1 MKKIFVPWL
10 ILSCL
15 LPCYATA
22 AGDAPAPATATV
34 SEAAAPL
41 PAWLLEIQQK
51 KFQKPQ
57 QMLQIALAKEAES
70 AKWPVALQAS
80 YFNEI
85 ALIYEVLGRHRD
97 QLATAEHA
105 LALIP
110 DAEDRTKIE
119 LLFSIGFALEMHR
132 EYGQAN
138 DYYEK
143 GMALAK
149 KIADEKMQIQGLLN
163 LSAMLQEEYQEQE
176 ALEMLKEAYDRAVA
190 LKDKEMLGAVNAE
203 LGLMYT
209 GLGSDE
215 EARQLL
221 EESYRIYDELGWEKA
236 KIAIWYNLA
245 STYRYINKAEQAL
258 GLFEQMLKVS
268 LIDEDPVN
276 LYFAYMGMA
285 TTSRQLKRIDA
296 AVAYLEKAEI
306 YLPHLQST
314 FQLSVHHFE
323 KALIFR
329 SLGQTSLAMQEVN
342 LATEQLQSDKNVSD
356 KFYRLHFEE
365 FRARLYAD
373 SGDFDKAYSTLNR
386 FFRDYVALQDDKR
399 DLQVQKLRL
408 GFDAERQK
416 AKNELLKK
424 DNELQALRLQDVER
438 NRQIQRMWISIFAF
452 TSLILLTLLVWQWK
466 RRRKTLPT
474 T

>member
-1 MKKIFVPWL
+1 MKKVFEQLFVVACL
-10 ILSCL
+10 IACSVV
-15 LPCYATA
+15 PVAADPSPAIATTNENQQA
-22 AGDAPAPATATV
+22 
-34 SEAAAPL
+34 L
-41 PAWLLEIQQK
+41 PAWLLDVQQK

-57 QMLQIALAKEAES
+57 QMLQLALSKDAES
-70 AKWPVALQAS
+70 SAWPLAVQAV
-80 YFNEI
+80 YFSEI
-85 ALIYEVLGRHRD
+85 AQIYEVLGRHRD
-97 QLATAEHA
+97 QLTAAEHG
-105 LALIP
+105 LTLLP
-110 DAEDRTKIE
+110 HAEDRTRIE
-119 LLFSIGFALEMHR
+119 LLFSVGFALEMHR
-132 EYGQAN
+132 EYSQAN

-143 GMALAK
+143 GMALAR
-149 KIADEKMQIQGLLN
+149 KIDDQKMQIQGLLN
-163 LSAMLQEEYQEQE
+163 LSAMLQEDYQEQE
-176 ALEMLKEAYDRAVA
+176 ALEMLKDAYNRAIE
-190 LKDKEMLGAVNAE
+190 LDDKSMLGAVKAE

-209 GLGSDE
+209 GLGSEE
-215 EARQLL
+215 EAQQLL
-221 EESYRIYDELGWEKA
+221 EESYRIYDELEWGKA
-236 KIAIWYNLA
+236 KISIWYNLA

-258 GLFEQMLKVS
+258 DLFEQMLKVS
-268 LIDEDPVN
+268 LLDEDPVN

-296 AVAYLEKAEI
+296 AVSYLEKAEI

-323 KALIFR
+323 KALIYR
-329 SLGQTSLAMQEVN
+329 SLGQTSLAMQEIN

-373 SGDFDKAYSTLNR
+373 SGDFDKAYSTLNK

-424 DNELQALRLQDVER
+424 DNELQALRLQDIEHS
-438 NRQIQRMWISIFAF
+438 RQIQHMWLSIFAF
-452 TSLILLTLLVWQWK
+452 TSLILLTLVVWQW
-466 RRRKTLPT
+466 RRRRHVSPNS
-474 T
+474 